1 MKTLQEPQPGLD
13 EKGEKEKESTGRKKE
28 RSKQA
33 GVGFGG
39 KRER

>member
-1 MKTLQEPQPGLD
+1 MKMLQEPQPGLD
-13 EKGEKEKESTGRKKE
+13 EKGEKEKENTGRKKE